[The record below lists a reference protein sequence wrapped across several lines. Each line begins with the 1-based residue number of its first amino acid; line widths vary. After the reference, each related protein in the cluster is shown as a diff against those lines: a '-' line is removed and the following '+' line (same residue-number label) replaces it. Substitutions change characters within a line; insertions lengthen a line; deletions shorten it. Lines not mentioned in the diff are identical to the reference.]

1 MIVEEYS
8 LKLSMLSR
16 FSLSFV
22 SYPRDEMS
30 RFVTGVADLA
40 KEECR
45 AAMRHDDMTL
55 AGLMVYAQSIEESK
69 LCRIAR
75 NLKSCFSSDQ
85 S

>member
-1 MIVEEYS
+1 
-8 LKLSMLSR
+8 
-16 FSLSFV
+16 
-22 SYPRDEMS
+22 MS

-75 NLKSCFSSDQ
+75 NFKRSGSRDQ
-85 S
+85 SKPRSKKKFSRQDEPRRLR